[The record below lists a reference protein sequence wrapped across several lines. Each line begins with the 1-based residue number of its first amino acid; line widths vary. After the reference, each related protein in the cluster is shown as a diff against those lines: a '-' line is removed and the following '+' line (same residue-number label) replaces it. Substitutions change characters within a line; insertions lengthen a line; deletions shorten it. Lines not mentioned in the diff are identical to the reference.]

1 MTHGDGGA
9 NPDATPPAAG
19 SADTDP
25 DAATGDAADGADGP
39 ATDDA
44 AELTPGELADLAAD
58 DWRAALAAAGELR
71 PPVVAEIITVHGD
84 RGSRAIEAVAEGR
97 VKRYRDFTVVV
108 GYREEHIVEDG
119 GCDCRDATYNLD
131 TSDPSERCWHAL
143 AVDIAERVDRVD
155 HHDMWYSEVTEFL

>member
-1 MTHGDGGA
+1 MTRGDGGGE
-9 NPDATPPAAG
+9 PDATPSAAG
-19 SADTDP
+19 SADTD
-25 DAATGDAADGADGP
+25 ATAADAGTGP
-39 ATDDA
+39 TDDA
-44 AELTPGELADLAAD
+44 TGTGGEFTPGELADLAAE

-108 GYREEHIVEDG
+108 GYRDEHVVEDG

-143 AVDIAERVDRVD
+143 AVDIADRVNRVD
-155 HHDMWYSEVTEFL
+155 HHDMWYSEVAEFL